1 MLDYTRYIL
10 CTSIQKNYFKIK
22 LEYVHE
28 WGDVHSYQKILLV
41 HIRYSDISKIYFKND
56 LFVIE

>member
-1 MLDYTRYIL
+1 
-10 CTSIQKNYFKIK
+10 
-22 LEYVHE
+22 VHE

-56 LFVIE
+56 LYIRSKGEYFL